1 MNRNAA
7 TACTLA
13 LSLIL
18 SAGMT
23 PAIAQQT
30 PAAAE
35 QPAAAAGEAS
45 ESRAEPVQES
55 SDDDGGPVQQSSD
68 AAGGEPVVEAVEP
81 HWGELRRPVHVV
93 IKGANF
99 VADIDAPT
107 LVLLDGVELP
117 EVTVVSDSEILA
129 TLPPQQMPGWAAL
142 EIRNPDNQSVTVAR
156 AFHYGPVPDSF
167 FQGTLLQFRSFS
179 KRFFLGGTTMWIILI
194 LSILG
199 FAWFLH
205 CMAYLRTSALL
216 PDGLS
221 NQVVTLVSRGNF
233 GEAQKACERN
243 KSPLSRVALAG
254 IRRSGESPQSIAEA
268 IEATGSRESAHL
280 YQKISYLSNIGVITP
295 MLGLFGTVLG
305 MIIVFDQLA
314 NEQGAHQI
322 VLAAGISKALY
333 TTAFGLIVGIPAM
346 CAYYYL
352 KGKIVRLITD
362 MEEEGEELARAMAA
376 GAQKRSAG
384 RN

>member
-1 MNRNAA
+1 LAGAA
-7 TACTLA
+7 TAV
-13 LSLIL
+13 
-18 SAGMT
+18 
-23 PAIAQQT
+23 
-30 PAAAE
+30 AE
-35 QPAAAAGEAS
+35 QAPDTGDE
-45 ESRAEPVQES
+45 
-55 SDDDGGPVQQSSD
+55 PVQQSSD
-68 AAGGEPVVEAVEP
+68 AAGSGPVFDAVEP
-81 HWGELRRPVHVV
+81 HWGEIGRPVHVV
-93 IKGANF
+93 IRGANF

-129 TLPPQQMPGWAAL
+129 TLPQQPMPGWTAL
-142 EIRNPDNQSVTVAR
+142 EIRNPDNQSVTVPR
-156 AFHYGPVPDSF
+156 AFHYGPVPGSF
-167 FQGTLLQFRSFS
+167 LQGMLLQFRSFS
-179 KRFFLGGTTMWIILI
+179 KRFFLGGTTMWIILV

-199 FAWFLH
+199 LAWFLH
-205 CMAYLRTSALL
+205 CLAYLRTSALL

-221 NQVVTLVSRGNF
+221 NQVVALVSRGDF

-254 IRRSGESPQSIAEA
+254 IRRSGESPQRIAEA
-268 IEATGSRESAHL
+268 MEATGSRESAHL

-333 TTAFGLIVGIPAM
+333 TTAFGLVVGIPAM

-352 KGKIVRLITD
+352 KGKVVRLITD
-362 MEEEGEELARAMAA
+362 MEEEGEELARAVAA
-376 GAQKRSAG
+376 GAEKRSAA